1 MYIALY
7 WGSVKM
13 SIEELVA
20 AVQAGDLSL
29 MEELWGAVVNLVKW
43 KAKRVMTSLELL
55 SDSKRVE
62 FDDLVQ
68 SGYLALVAAL
78 ETYKPECGAFSSWL
92 MYYLQTAF
100 ADTAGYRTEQ
110 GRMEN
115 RADSLDRP
123 LTNEQNSRPMG
134 DFIPDHTAAA
144 TMESIEEREY
154 REQLREALEAALEA
168 IPEKYSRVIQLRYLQ
183 NQSLSEAGAVI
194 GVSSE
199 RVRQMENKG
208 LKILRQP
215 ETAANLIEFYDFSY
229 YTGTGLGAFRQ
240 SGLTIQEKYLILE
253 EQKKEKRERLERE
266 ERERKYREVMA
277 ALGRLP

>member
-1 MYIALY
+1 MYIVLY

-20 AVQAGDLSL
+20 AVQAGDQSL
-29 MEELWGAVVNLVKW
+29 MEVLWGAVVNLVKW

-62 FDDLVQ
+62 FEDLVQ
-68 SGYLALVAAL
+68 SGYFALVAAL

-100 ADTAGYRTEQ
+100 ADTAGYRTKQ

-123 LTNEQNSRPMG
+123 LTNEENSRPMG
-134 DFIPDHTAAA
+134 DFIPDHATVA

-154 REQLREALEAALEA
+154 REQLREALDAALEA

-183 NQSLSEAGAVI
+183 NQSLSETGAVI

-215 ETAANLIEFYDFSY
+215 ETAANLIDFYDFSY

>member
-20 AVQAGDLSL
+20 AVQAGDQSL

-62 FDDLVQ
+62 FEDLVQ
-68 SGYLALVAAL
+68 SGYFALVAAL

-100 ADTAGYRTEQ
+100 ADTAGYRTNQ

-123 LTNEQNSRPMG
+123 LTNEENSRPMG
-134 DFIPDHTAAA
+134 DFIPDHTEAA

-154 REQLREALEAALEA
+154 REQLREALEAALES

-183 NQSLSEAGAVI
+183 NQSLSETGAVI

-277 ALGRLP
+277 ALGWLP